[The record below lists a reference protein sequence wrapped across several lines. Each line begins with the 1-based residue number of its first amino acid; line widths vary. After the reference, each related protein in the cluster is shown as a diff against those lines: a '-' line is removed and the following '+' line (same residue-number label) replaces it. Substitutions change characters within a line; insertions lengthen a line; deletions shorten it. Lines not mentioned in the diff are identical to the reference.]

1 MTSQPTPT
9 STQRDLRLDFFRGV
23 ALWLIFVDHI
33 PTNIVNSFTIRN
45 FGFSD
50 AAEIFVFISGYTA
63 ALVYGRAMR
72 ERGALVGSARILR
85 RVWQLYVAHV
95 FLFIIFMAEIF
106 FVANR
111 FENPLFTEEMQLM
124 EFIRQPDETL
134 LHGLL
139 LTFKPVNMDILPV
152 YIVLLLTFPPVLW
165 FLLRVPNITLMAS
178 LGIYV
183 TASEFNWTFPSFPSG
198 HWVINPFHW
207 QLLFVLGAWCSV
219 FGAQRLQRVT
229 RSPIVLTIAVIYLIF
244 SLVVVT
250 SWYVPWLASHMPRWL
265 DIIYPVDKTNLDVL
279 RLAHFLALAIVVVK
293 LVPPGWSALQSP
305 WLRPAIQCGQ
315 HSLEIFCLGI
325 FLSFT
330 AHFVIVQVSSSVT
343 MQVLISVAGVVI
355 MSATAALITWYQGI
369 EKQTSSARQL
379 LANAD
384 IAGGDV

>member
-1 MTSQPTPT
+1 MMSQSTPP
-9 STQRDLRLDFFRGV
+9 STQRDLRLDFFRGL

-63 ALVYGRAMR
+63 ALVYGRAMH
-72 ERGALVGSARILR
+72 ERGVLVGSARILR

-134 LHGLL
+134 LHGLM

-165 FLLRVPNITLMAS
+165 LLLRAPNIMLMAS
-178 LGIYV
+178 LGIYIV
-183 TASEFNWTFPSFPSG
+183 AHEFGWNFPSFPSG
-198 HWVINPFHW
+198 YWVINPFHW
-207 QLLFVLGAWCSV
+207 QLLFVLGAWCAV
-219 FGAQRLQRVT
+219 FGAQRLQNVI
-229 RSPIVLTIAVIYLIF
+229 RSPIVVTIAVIYLIF
-244 SLVVVT
+244 ALVVVT
-250 SWYVPWLASHMPRWL
+250 SWYVPRLASHMPRWL
-265 DIIYPVDKTNLDVL
+265 DIIYPIDKTNLDVL
-279 RLAHFLALAIVVVK
+279 RFAHFLALATVVVRFI
-293 LVPPGWSALQSP
+293 PQDWSALGSR
-305 WLRPAIQCGQ
+305 WLRPALLCGQ

-343 MQVLISVAGVVI
+343 MQILISIAGIII
-355 MSATAALITWYQGI
+355 MSATAMLITWYQGI
-369 EKQTSSARQL
+369 EKQGSGSRQPL
-379 LANAD
+379 PNAD